1 MFKLPRRLPQTQGGQ
16 AAPAWWPKGP
26 LAYVKWYTKFTR
38 TADPTHL
45 MYMVKKQPL
54 AVNGVPQGKIVP
66 LSQIRQSC
74 QLIPA
79 FPSGARGTV
88 PMDWTPENVLDKAA
102 KLLLNNMAGT
112 YAYQT
117 LW

>member
-1 MFKLPRRLPQTQGGQ
+1 MFKLPRRLPQIQGGQ
-16 AAPAWWPKGP
+16 AAPAWWPTGP
-26 LAYVKWYTKFTR
+26 LAYVEWYTKFTP
-38 TADPTHL
+38 TADPAHL
-45 MYMVKKQPL
+45 MYTVKKQPP
-54 AVNGVPQGKIVP
+54 AANGVLQGKIVP

-79 FPSGARGTV
+79 FPRGVRGTV
-88 PMDWTPENVLDKAA
+88 PMDWTSENVLDKAA
-102 KLLLNNMAGT
+102 KLHLNNMAGT

>member
-1 MFKLPRRLPQTQGGQ
+1 M
-16 AAPAWWPKGP
+16 
-26 LAYVKWYTKFTR
+26 YT
-38 TADPTHL
+38 
-45 MYMVKKQPL
+45 VKKQPP
-54 AVNGVPQGKIVP
+54 AANGVPQGKIVP

>member
-1 MFKLPRRLPQTQGGQ
+1 MFKLPRKLPQIQGGQ
-16 AAPAWWPKGP
+16 AAPAWWPTGP
-26 LAYVKWYTKFTR
+26 LAYVEWYTKFTP
-38 TADPTHL
+38 TADLAHL
-45 MYMVKKQPL
+45 MYTVKKQPP
-54 AVNGVPQGKIVP
+54 AANGVLQGKIVP

-88 PMDWTPENVLDKAA
+88 PMDWTSENVLDKAA
-102 KLLLNNMAGT
+102 KLHLNNMAGT